1 MQVLEEPK
9 TLQATA
15 LTKEISQAEYQK
27 LVRYLKKVEGRLRFQ
42 QAVRLLPYGI
52 LAGGS
57 IGLAVAVY
65 SRVTPSFTIEQ
76 VTLIALPAL
85 AIGIISVL
93 LYAFFR
99 PRKLL
104 QTARQADV
112 ALGLKE
118 RLSTAVEGH
127 LNPNGFGYDIMGSQQ
142 FSDATR
148 TIQTIGRKISKALP
162 LRMPQKQAVA
172 SLALVP
178 MLVLAL
184 VLPNPFSDQV
194 KENQAIKAQI
204 LQEAQKIEQLKQQIE
219 KQNPEAAKND
229 PKTQELLKQLEQVEK
244 DLLNKSDNKDD
255 ALAALQKAEQ
265 ELQNSTDPN
274 KTTAEKAALEE
285 LARSFN
291 SADTTKPAGQALQQ
305 SASDRFDKAAQEL
318 EKLATGDALTQ
329 LKKDPAQASQL
340 ADKLSK
346 DAQNFKNSNPE
357 MSQKLQNLASS
368 LSPNNLQQDSK
379 GAEKA
384 LNDLAKELRN
394 SGKEQQMSQQMQQ
407 AQSQLQKSE
416 QAINQAAQKGSESQN
431 GKQSEAP
438 SDSQTGDQT
447 GADQSSTGNQSQQS
461 PSSDPGQQ
469 GQTGQQSQSGDPG
482 QQGQTGQQGKQPGQ
496 GQTGDQPGQGQEGQT
511 GTQPGQGQGQQGDQ
525 PGQGQQGDQPGQGQG
540 QQGGQQGNQPGGQQ
554 GDGTG
559 RNGSQAGKGSSDSM
573 FANPTMRQE
582 NGTQTNVTGKDGQG
596 PTSNQTVNG
605 GNPSGQAS
613 VPYSDV
619 LDTYN
624 QQAAQQLDK
633 NYIPITLK
641 DQIKQ
646 YFDDLNKKS
655 K

>member
-1 MQVLEEPK
+1 MQVLEKPETP
-9 TLQATA
+9 QAPAAPTG
-15 LTKEISQAEYQK
+15 EISRAEYQK

-52 LAGGS
+52 LAGGL
-57 IGLAVAVY
+57 IGLVVAVY
-65 SRVTPSFTIEQ
+65 SRLTPSFTIEQ

-93 LYAFFR
+93 LYAFLR

-127 LNPNGFGYDIMGSQQ
+127 LNPKGFGYNTMGSQQ

-148 TIQTIGRKISKALP
+148 TIQSIGRKISKALP
-162 LRMPQKQAVA
+162 LRMPKKQGLA

-178 MLVLAL
+178 LLVLAL

-194 KENQAIKAQI
+194 KENQAIKTQI
-204 LQEAQKIEQLKQQIE
+204 QQEAQKIEQLKQQIE

-244 DLLNKSDNKDD
+244 DLLNKSDNKDE
-255 ALAALQKAEQ
+255 ALAALQNAEQ
-265 ELQNSTDPN
+265 QLQNLADPN
-274 KTTAEKAALEE
+274 QTTAEKAALEE

-291 SADTTKPAGQALQQ
+291 SADVTKPAGQALQQ
-305 SASDRFDKAAQEL
+305 NSSDRFDKAAQEL
-318 EKLATGDALTQ
+318 EKLASSDTLDQ

-346 DAQNFKNSNPE
+346 DAQNFQSSNPD

-379 GAEKA
+379 AAQQA
-384 LNDLAKELRN
+384 LNDVANELRN
-394 SGKEQQMSQQMQQ
+394 SGKEQQVSQQMQQ

-416 QAINQAAQKGSESQN
+416 QAINQAAQKGTP
-431 GKQSEAP
+431 G
-438 SDSQTGDQT
+438 QTGDQPPST
-447 GADQSSTGNQSQQS
+447 SDAQNGDQSTTDPSQSGD
-461 PSSDPGQQ
+461 PSQQ
-469 GQTGQQSQSGDPG
+469 GQTGDPS
-482 QQGQTGQQGKQPGQ
+482 QQGQTGQQGTGNIDPSQQGNGQQSNQPGQ
-496 GQTGDQPGQGQEGQT
+496 GQTGDPSQPGQGQPGQQ
-511 GTQPGQGQGQQGDQ
+511 GTQPGQGQGQPGDQSGQGQPGQPGDPSQPGQSDLPGQQPGDQ
-525 PGQGQQGDQPGQGQG
+525 PGQ
-540 QQGGQQGNQPGGQQ
+540 
-554 GDGTG
+554 
-559 RNGSQAGKGSSDSM
+559 NGSKAGKGSSDSM
-573 FANPTMRQE
+573 FANPTLRNE
-582 NGTQTNVTGKDGQG
+582 NGTQTNITGKDGQG
-596 PTSNQTVNG
+596 PTNNQTVNG

-619 LDTYN
+619 LDTYQ

-646 YFDDLNKKS
+646 YFEDLNKKS